1 MDLPER
7 VVIDPDVCFGRP
19 CVRGT
24 RIWVSLVLGLLS
36 DGMTADEIL
45 SEYPQLVEA
54 DVRACLDY
62 GARVAAGHF
71 ADVA

>member
-36 DGMTADEIL
+36 DGMTVDEIL
-45 SEYPQLVEA
+45 SEYSQLVEA

-62 GARVAAGHF
+62 CARVAAGHF